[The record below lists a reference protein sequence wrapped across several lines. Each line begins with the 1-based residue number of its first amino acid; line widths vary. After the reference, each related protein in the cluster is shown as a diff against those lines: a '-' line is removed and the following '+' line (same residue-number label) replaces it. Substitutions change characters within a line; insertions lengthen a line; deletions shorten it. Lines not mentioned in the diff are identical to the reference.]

1 MECNIIL
8 INYYLLIYT
17 FQTLEKS
24 YLLKING
31 KVVERPQHLLMRV
44 SIGIHG
50 EDIDSAI
57 ETYDLMSLKYFTHA
71 SPTMFNAA
79 TPKPQLS
86 R

>member
-1 MECNIIL
+1 
-8 INYYLLIYT
+8 
-17 FQTLEKS
+17 
-24 YLLKING
+24 
-31 KVVERPQHLLMRV
+31 MRV
-44 SIGIHG
+44 AVGIHG
-50 EDIDSAI
+50 EDINAAI